1 MQKKSMKLN
10 NYFIDRSIQ
19 RHLQRFDWI
28 GEQKKAEIDEGR
40 WQVKAREEQTQI
52 DTQRER
58 DTDQV
63 KSALTRRSA
72 SHLLV
77 EGRSVA
83 HVASVASR
91 RSIRFGRCQHVLSG
105 RAPSRDSQI
114 IDN

>member
-40 WQVKAREEQTQI
+40 RQVKAREEQTQI

-58 DTDQV
+58 YRSSEECANKTQCI
-63 KSALTRRSA
+63 ALT
-72 SHLLV
+72 
-77 EGRSVA
+77 
-83 HVASVASR
+83 
-91 RSIRFGRCQHVLSG
+91 C
-105 RAPSRDSQI
+105 
-114 IDN
+114 